1 MSKKINC
8 VDCGR
13 TVLYAVDSRCLEC
26 HGEGVRISSDG
37 PARTNERYFVGS
49 DGIACMVTKEFFTSF
64 HISSSEFYKTCG
76 APWSDE
82 AEYYRIMLEL
92 INCSVEITF
101 REWCGFKY
109 KYYVSPLNREY
120 QWRSSGED
128 DKWWWGRPV
137 DSAEWTSSLGAA
149 PYSTLHEEI
158 GGVFRR
164 LPWLYEITEDEA
176 NGTGRQ
182 KMCKKAG
189 RHLIGVKD
197 SETWSVDEEF
207 DSMEDAVEALDSGD
221 YDDELFGENDID
233 EEYRDMHA
241 AIGIKVDVVPQDAI
255 CADDIIEKMQ
265 EHAGEI
271 AGDAAGDFLSRE
283 SVAGKSG
290 ELEAAVRS
298 AILDWLTRNNLWP
311 KFYGVDQVV
320 SLKEAKRILDSIA
333 IDNGGVG
340 R

>member
-1 MSKKINC
+1 MQNHFEN
-8 VDCGR
+8 
-13 TVLYAVDSRCLEC
+13 A
-26 HGEGVRISSDG
+26 
-37 PARTNERYFVGS
+37 NERYFVGS
-49 DGIACMVTKEFFTSF
+49 DGTAYMVNRGFFASF
-64 HISSSEFYKTCG
+64 RISSSEFHQTCG
-76 APWSDE
+76 APWRDE
-82 AEYYRIMLEL
+82 VELARIMLEL
-92 INCSVEITF
+92 INFHVEITF
-101 REWCGFKY
+101 REWCGSKY
-109 KYYVSPLNREY
+109 KYYVSPIYREY
-120 QWRSSGED
+120 QWRSSGGDGE
-128 DKWWWGRPV
+128 WWWCRSV
-137 DSAEWTSSLGAA
+137 DSAEWTSSNLFGFA
-149 PYSTLHEEI
+149 PYSTQYEAI
-158 GGVFRR
+158 RGVLRGYV
-164 LPWLYEITEDEA
+164 PTWLYEITEDEA
-176 NGTGRQ
+176 SGAGRQ

-197 SETWSVDEEF
+197 SEIWSVDEEF

-241 AIGIKVDVVPQDAI
+241 AIGIKVDVIPQEAI

-271 AGDAAGDFLSRE
+271 AGDVAGDFLSRK

-320 SLKEAKRILDSIA
+320 SLKEAKRILDGIA
-333 IDNGGVG
+333 MDNGGVG

>member
-1 MSKKINC
+1 MQNHFEN
-8 VDCGR
+8 
-13 TVLYAVDSRCLEC
+13 A
-26 HGEGVRISSDG
+26 
-37 PARTNERYFVGS
+37 NERYFVGS
-49 DGIACMVTKEFFTSF
+49 DRTAYMVNKGLFASF
-64 HISSSEFYKTCG
+64 RISSSEFHQTCG

-82 AEYYRIMLEL
+82 AELDRIMPEL
-92 INCSVEITF
+92 INSYVEITF

-109 KYYVSPLNREY
+109 KYYVSPLNQEY
-120 QWRSSGED
+120 QWRSSGGD
-128 DKWWWGRPV
+128 DEWWWGRPV
-137 DSAEWTSSLGAA
+137 DSAEWTLSLGAA
-149 PYSTLHEEI
+149 PYSTLREEI
-158 GGVFRR
+158 RGAFRR
-164 LPWLYEITEDEA
+164 SSWLYEITEDEA

-271 AGDAAGDFLSRE
+271 AGDAAGDFLSRK

-311 KFYGVDQVV
+311 EFYGVDQVV
-320 SLKEAKRILDSIA
+320 SLKQAKRILDSIA
-333 IDNGGVG
+333 MDNGGVG